1 MIKIETKP
9 NLPVPA
15 LAQLFYRELQKIA
28 EQPTLSPLEKTE
40 GYYQLLVLILI
51 EVTRQERL
59 RFTNLFS
66 RMAYAGQKFR
76 LERSLQYY
84 LHTFRKLAQEA
95 RRDGKLADDQA
106 FLPEFGR
113 NVILET
119 IRGLFKIDPKPG
131 IPALLPGVWPHAF
144 RPTAV
149 KAYLPQVRVL
159 AVDDRPLEKCL
170 VVKEEN
176 RPEEVTLVRYD
187 LPERNELFNPTIEA
201 LRNVFGFP
209 IMLNLLDV
217 EVDQEG
223 IYRPRAIVVEPD
235 YLVDVTAVAEC
246 FREFGAVP
254 EGHLLKKFLPFSSSS
269 ALLIGNIANFFL
281 DELMHNPDTSF
292 KTLFP
297 KVFHLNPLALCLI
310 PDDELRKVMQA
321 AQKHFINL
329 LQVIQID
336 FKAQDIQP
344 DKCYLEPTFY
354 SSQHGLQGRL
364 DVFFRDG
371 NQSAIVEL
379 KSGKL
384 FRPNSYGINASH
396 YIQTLLYDLII
407 RATFG
412 KTADPA
418 NYMLYSAL
426 DDHRLRFAPVVRA
439 QQWEALQVRNQLL
452 AIEYRLIELGIK
464 GENQPSLADQGQ
476 QLAGLLHPDR
486 FPKAA
491 NFFARDLQ
499 LFQNMFQQLSRL
511 EKAYFTAFTG
521 FIAREHKLAK
531 TGVEEVDRLNGQ
543 ASLWLNHFAG
553 KQDSF
558 DIISHLKI
566 VDNQARGEE
575 PLIRFAKTEST
586 NPLANF
592 RAGDI
597 AVLYPFAGPDE
608 SPLGNQLFKCTI
620 IEISN
625 QEVVVRLRSRQ
636 FNDQL
641 FLEWPY
647 WNLEHD
653 LLDTSFV
660 GLYRGLF
667 DFANS
672 PLEKREL
679 LLGLTPPMVAEAT
692 PPLPQ
697 IAELTTEQQ
706 AIFESIIHSQDYFLL
721 WGPPGTGKTSVML
734 KNLVGHWIDHTQENL
749 LLLAYTN
756 RAVDEICEAI
766 ESYHPSIR
774 GHYLRIGSQYSTAV
788 AYQDQLLSKLT
799 DKITNRKELR
809 DLIDSRRIVVA
820 TVASIA
826 GKPELFELKT
836 FHRVV
841 IDEAS
846 QILEPALVGL
856 LPKFKHF
863 LLIGDHKQLP
873 AVVAQDSEL
882 STIEDP
888 ALKSIGLLDLRN
900 SFFERLYKRCHTEG
914 WDWAFAQLSHQGRM
928 HRDIMEFPNRHFYEG
943 NLKILPPTTQGHL
956 QQINGLS
963 FLTQHA
969 KGEWEALL
977 CNRRMLFVPTPVD
990 QAGAAQKINRHE
1002 AVLVGDLVDAIHR
1015 LYVAHDRKM
1024 HRRSIGVI
1032 TPYRAQIAQIRQV
1045 LQARGYDDDLI
1056 TIDTVERYQGGAR
1069 DIIIISL
1076 STNSLSQL
1084 QSLISLSDEGVDRK
1098 LNVALTRAR
1107 EQLILL
1113 GNPEL
1118 LEGNA
1123 IYREL
1128 IGYCKAG
1135 SVE

>member
-1 MIKIETKP
+1 MIKVETKP
-9 NLPVPA
+9 NLPAPE

-28 EQPTLSPLEKTE
+28 EHPSLNPLEKTE
-40 GYYQLLVLILI
+40 GYYHLLVLILI
-51 EVTRQERL
+51 EATRQERL

-66 RMAYAGQKFR
+66 RMAYAGQKYR

-95 RRDGKLADDQA
+95 RRDGEISDNLA

-113 NVILET
+113 NVVLGT
-119 IRGLFKIDPKPG
+119 IRGLFQIDPQKS
-131 IPALLPGVWPHAF
+131 IPALLPGKWPHAF
-144 RPTAV
+144 RPTDV
-149 KAYLPQVRVL
+149 QAYLPSVRVL

-176 RPEEVTLVRYD
+176 RPEEETLVRYD

-201 LRNVFGFP
+201 IRDVFGFP

-217 EVDQEG
+217 EVDKDG
-223 IYRPRAIVVEPD
+223 LYRPRAIVVEPD
-235 YLVDVTAVAEC
+235 YLMDVTAIAEC

-269 ALLIGNIANFFL
+269 ALLLGNIANFFL
-281 DELMHNPDTSF
+281 DELMHDPEASF

-310 PDDELRKVMQA
+310 PDEELRKVMQS
-321 AQKHFINL
+321 AQKHFLHL
-329 LQVIQID
+329 LQVIKVDFAEQQID
-336 FKAQDIQP
+336 P

-364 DVFFRDG
+364 DVFFKDG
-371 NQSAIVEL
+371 NQSAIIEL

-384 FRPNSYGINASH
+384 FRPNSYGISTNH

-412 KTADPA
+412 KSADPA
-418 NYMLYSAL
+418 NYMLYSGL
-426 DDHRLRFAPVVRA
+426 DDRRLRFAPAVRS
-439 QQWEALQVRNQLL
+439 QQWEALQVRNQVL
-452 AIEYRLIELGIK
+452 AIEYRLIELGLK
-464 GENQPSLADQGQ
+464 GENQPSLSEQGQ
-476 QLAGLLHPDR
+476 QLAGLLHPNR

-491 NFFARDLQ
+491 SFFARDLE

-531 TGVEEVDRLNGQ
+531 TGVEEVQQHNGQ
-543 ASLWLNHFAG
+543 ASLWLNHFSG
-553 KQDSF
+553 KQASF
-558 DIISHLKI
+558 DLISHLKI
-566 VDNQARGEE
+566 IDNQARGEE

-586 NPLANF
+586 NQLANF

-597 AVLYPFAGPDE
+597 AVLYPFANVDA
-608 SPLGNQLFKCTI
+608 SPLQNQLFKCTI
-620 IEISN
+620 IEISVK
-625 QEVVVRLRSRQ
+625 EVVVRLRSRQ
-636 FNDQL
+636 FNEQL
-641 FLEWPY
+641 FLEWPF

-667 DFANS
+667 EFANS
-672 PLEKREL
+672 TLEKREL
-679 LLGLTPPMVAEAT
+679 LLGLTPPQAVEV
-692 PPLPQ
+692 PFSVPQ
-697 IAELTTEQQ
+697 IAEFTTEQQ
-706 AIFESIIHSQDYFLL
+706 AIFGSILNSQDYFLL

-734 KNLVGHWIDHTQENL
+734 KNLVGHWIDHTAENL

-766 ESYHPSIR
+766 ESYHPGIR
-774 GHYLRIGSQYSTAV
+774 GHYLRIGSQYSTA
-788 AYQDQLLSKLT
+788 ATFQGQLLSKLT

-826 GKPELFELKT
+826 GKPELFDLKT

-873 AVVAQDSEL
+873 AVVAQDPEL
-882 STIEDP
+882 SRIEDP
-888 ALKSIGLLDLRN
+888 ALLSIGLNDLRN
-900 SFFERLYKRCHTEG
+900 SFFERLYKRCQTEG

-928 HRDIMEFPNRHFYEG
+928 HRDIMEFPNRYFYEG
-943 NLKILPPTTQGHL
+943 NLKILPFETKGHL
-956 QQINGLS
+956 QQIAALGFLS
-963 FLTQHA
+963 QQA

-977 CNRRMLFVPTPVD
+977 SNRRMLFLPTPVD

-1002 AVLVGDLVDAIHR
+1002 AILVGDLIDAITR
-1015 LYVAHDRKM
+1015 LYSAHNRELNP
-1024 HRRSIGVI
+1024 RSIGVI

-1045 LQARGYDDDLI
+1045 LQERGYADELF

-1084 QSLISLSDEGVDRK
+1084 QSLISLSEEGVDRK

-1118 LEGNA
+1118 LEGNG

-1128 IGYCKAG
+1128 IGYCKR
-1135 SVE
+1135 